1 VRCIHELPVNPI
13 PEGDRFAIL
22 PPDRTPKQG
31 DRFKILYGFPGPGE
45 VTAGPSGKNATRST
59 TNHWHWRDE
68 LPRVRR
74 RARHCM
80 TGSCNSPLQPGPCA
94 THGPEGA
101 PGGLCNC
108 LRRVSG
114 AKHDSPA
121 GFRTS
126 DRISSSLI
134 APVVIPSI
142 CRVRIGLTS
151 GRTGCSSCRSTECR
165 RLSLQALNHEKLR
178 TCHPITRG
186 QALNLSPCLR
196 EAYPEP
202 VTLSEG
208 GGGGVQV

>member
-1 VRCIHELPVNPI
+1 VTGSKSLPVS
-13 PEGDRFAIL
+13 R
-22 PPDRTPKQG
+22 
-31 DRFKILYGFPGPGE
+31 
-45 VTAGPSGKNATRST
+45 AGRGHCRAFRQECNSFNDTSLA
-59 TNHWHWRDE
+59 WRDE

-208 GGGGVQV
+208 GGGGGRRKSVKRQDSRPGDRLSARSGIEVGADNS